1 MRERTQRTAETAAAD
16 GGRPLVEAPAFREQ
30 VYERLRDAILA
41 GELAPGER
49 LSTAAIAKS
58 FGVSA
63 MPVRDALRLLEQE
76 GLVETAARR
85 WTRVVELDP
94 ALVEE
99 IVPLV
104 ALLEHHAVESA
115 RSLSDEAVSG
125 LRRTNAKF
133 AEAVATGDLV
143 ACIQADTAF
152 HEALVGLAANRSV
165 ERALRD
171 AWAHVRLLRA
181 RVLRPEFASES
192 VSDHER
198 IIELLERGDRKE
210 AARAVEANWNR
221 GLERYR
227 ARNPAGPDTAR
238 A

>member
-1 MRERTQRTAETAAAD
+1 MSMSVPRGETEEA
-16 GGRPLVEAPAFREQ
+16 GTTLVQAPAFREQ
-30 VYERLRDAILA
+30 VYERLRAAILS

-49 LSTAAIAKS
+49 LSPAGIAAS

-63 MPVRDALRLLEQE
+63 MPVRDALRVLEQE

-104 ALLEHHAVESA
+104 ALLERHAVSSVE
-115 RSLSDEAVSG
+115 SLSEDDVAA

-133 AEAVATGDLV
+133 AKAVASSDVV
-143 ACIQADTAF
+143 ASIEADTAF
-152 HEALVGLAANRSV
+152 HEALVGLAGNRSI

-171 AWAHVRLLRA
+171 AWGHVRLLRA

-198 IIELLERGDRKE
+198 IIALLEKGDRKG
-210 AARAVEANWNR
+210 AARAVEANWTR

-227 ARNPAGPDTAR
+227 ARNTAGSDPQR